1 VYSIT
6 VPEYQNKIKKCLFV
20 KERQVF
26 LQIFSIFCTLW
37 WRHKVTMATIVFE
50 HNFFIYFK
58 FEINRIKKI
67 KVIPG
72 LVREISFFFLSLSD
86 V

>member
-20 KERQVF
+20 KERQVYRF

-37 WRHKVTMATIVFE
+37 WRHKVTMATIVF
-50 HNFFIYFK
+50 
-58 FEINRIKKI
+58 
-67 KVIPG
+67 
-72 LVREISFFFLSLSD
+72 
-86 V
+86 